1 MSETSEATLK
11 RARVIATSACE
22 DYGEF
27 DDAGW
32 DKFTKSGIWNDH
44 PSVQAA
50 IMALKETRTEH
61 YEITEEDVKLAMANH
76 DAGDQFTPE
85 ERMNAALH
93 TLMQRLSS

>member
-1 MSETSEATLK
+1 
-11 RARVIATSACE
+11 
-22 DYGEF
+22 
-27 DDAGW
+27 
-32 DKFTKSGIWNDH
+32 
-44 PSVQAA
+44 
-50 IMALKETRTEH
+50 MALKETRTEH